1 MRQRIH
7 RLFATSALMMLL
19 GSLPLAWLAS
29 LPAEAQQAPPPAPPP
44 ATTTVS
50 GTVDFFMLG
59 SRGQV
64 NGLLLRD
71 NTIVRFAPQLGPEI
85 VRNVRPGDVVTA
97 TGFFEAAG
105 QMHATSIRDA
115 TSLRTISETTA
126 TPAPPEKQLL
136 ETTGTIRVVTRNS
149 LGLVDGVVMTN
160 GIVVRIPPD
169 VAARFAAQ
177 LQPGQPL
184 AVRGWATINE
194 YGRTLDAD
202 AFGPSLDQLYSIRG
216 NP

>member
-1 MRQRIH
+1 MV
-7 RLFATSALMMLL
+7 LV
-19 GSLPLAWLAS
+19 GSLQATWLPS
-29 LPAEAQQAPPPAPPP
+29 PPADAQPPPPAPLPN
-44 ATTTVS
+44 TTTVS
-50 GTVDFFMLG
+50 GTVDFYLLG

-64 NGLLLRD
+64 TGLLLRD

-115 TSLRTISETTA
+115 TSLRTISETPP
-126 TPAPPEKQLL
+126 TPPPPERQML
-136 ETTGTIRVVTRNS
+136 ETTGVIRVVTQNS
-149 LGLVDGVVMTN
+149 LGLIDGVVMTN
-160 GIVVRIPPD
+160 GVVVRIPPD
-169 VAARFAAQ
+169 VAARFTAL

-184 AVRGWATINE
+184 AVRGWGTINE